1 MKIMSPAEL
10 IDKYLPRK
18 RLATVSPFGWLPHK
32 AFRLELPTGSVLLRE
47 LQVPIG
53 YHGRVEELVQASVA
67 KWSAWEGASWAF
79 RVDGSDRALIH
90 VAIWSDGELRSWLD
104 RFPLAQEIAING
116 IVLVRRPTRLHRLE
130 ILFRN
135 VSLVSALFCVNL
147 VGYSY
152 HLGSTS
158 LAEAN
163 RFRVEVRELLP
174 ALNGSGDAA
183 LVMSLLDRKL
193 SGAKPLTDMQTLTN
207 SLPDGAW
214 LLRLE
219 WQADRIRAS
228 GLAGSVDGLLE
239 AIQGDGQLGA
249 VSFSAPVSKNDAG
262 YYRFSVEVVRAP

>member
-10 IDKYLPRK
+10 IDTYLPRK
-18 RLATVSPFGWLPHK
+18 KLVTASPFGRLPHK
-32 AFRLELPTGSVLLRE
+32 GYRLELPAGSVMLRE
-47 LQVPIG
+47 LRLPIG
-53 YHGRVEELVQASVA
+53 YLGRVEDVVQASVA
-67 KWSAWEGASWAF
+67 KWSAWEVASWAF
-79 RVDGSDRALIH
+79 RVDGSDKALVH
-90 VAIWSDGELRSWLD
+90 VVIWSDGELRSWLD
-104 RFPLAQEIAING
+104 RYPLAQEIASNG
-116 IVLVRRPTRLHRLE
+116 IVLIRRPTRMHRVE
-130 ILFRN
+130 ILLRN
-135 VSLVSALFCVNL
+135 LSFAVALLGFIS

-152 HLGSTS
+152 YLGSTS

-163 RFRVEVRELLP
+163 QLRAEVRELLP
-174 ALNGSGDAA
+174 GLNGSGEAA

-239 AIQGDGQLGA
+239 AIQGDGQLGQ
-249 VSFSAPVSKNDAG
+249 VSFSAPVSRDDAG
-262 YYRFSVEVVRAP
+262 HYRFSVEVVRAP